1 MPENLKKRLL
11 ATLPRHLLIDLF
23 DMAASKALQAYELV
37 RDGADLDTKRANEA
51 VGQLR
56 FRMQEKGFVETCAL
70 HGGLVLPDGVIPGV
84 SARTYQPFVRFGE
97 EGPGV
102 ILGLATMPSAG
113 ELPAKNRSRLAGVM
127 LNTGFNPG
135 LFDEP
140 GPQPGDIFVLFLVAR
155 DRANPGLIDEI
166 GVGVIDD
173 AYNIFVFY
181 EPIDQFLAGYG
192 PDGAPAAPEDPH
204 APTPSL
210 VRLKRARKPFKPP
223 EQPNDDDADDKADD
237 RKGEG

>member
-1 MPENLKKRLL
+1 
-11 ATLPRHLLIDLF
+11 
-23 DMAASKALQAYELV
+23 
-37 RDGADLDTKRANEA
+37 
-51 VGQLR
+51 
-56 FRMQEKGFVETCAL
+56 
-70 HGGLVLPDGVIPGV
+70 
-84 SARTYQPFVRFGE
+84 VRFGDD
-97 EGPGV
+97 GPGV
-102 ILGLATMPSAG
+102 VLGLATMPSAG

-127 LNTGFNPG
+127 LNTGFTPS

-140 GPQPGDIFVLFLVAR
+140 GPKPGDIFVLFLVAR

-192 PDGAPAAPEDPH
+192 PDGAPP
-204 APTPSL
+204 PSL
-210 VRLKRARKPFKPP
+210 VRLKGARKRFTPP
-223 EQPNDDDADDKADD
+223 EHADDDADDKADD